1 MLTTK
6 ASRGRLTTK
15 SLLRTSWWWGLVMTV
30 FLASAPLL
38 ADQGKDLLDLESGA
52 LALSATT
59 QFGGRWNVHSL
70 LIGSNTSGWSS
81 ARGRPYPNDFVFELP
96 RQYLLKSFVVD
107 NTGAEESSF
116 RGISG
121 RHFVLSGS
129 TTSHEEGFDLIL
141 EGEAARGDRKVF
153 LLEEPTEVRWL
164 KLEVLSNW
172 GNRHHTQLMELEA
185 YGEPAGEVTQEKPIQ
200 GIYATNFGLM
210 RLEQSADVVIGCYDA
225 DNGTLSGRTDG
236 RVLKFH
242 WWENGPSSGLAFMV
256 LSSDGNF
263 LNGLWYKGGQVKG
276 LWHGRR
282 VDDERQPRCQV
293 PGLDA
298 LVTSIYD
305 TSLSVPKEKTSS
317 DQVKEETVS
326 EEPLEPR
333 ISTTIFPRIY
343 FDIDSAEI
351 KPQFKAKLR
360 EIAAEIQEQ
369 ASQKVIIEG
378 HTDSTYTPEHN
389 LGLSLRRAQA
399 VAGWLMENGVNGSR
413 LKTKGFGEF
422 RPIADNNTEKGRA
435 LNRRVEVMLK

>member
-1 MLTTK
+1 MSTRGLLRFKGRLLTT
-6 ASRGRLTTK
+6 
-15 SLLRTSWWWGLVMTV
+15 WWWGLLMIVL
-30 FLASAPLL
+30 LASTPLL
-38 ADQGKDLLDLESGA
+38 ADQDKDLLDLESGA

-59 QFGGRWNVHSL
+59 QFGGRWNVQSL
-70 LIGSNTSGWSS
+70 LTGSNTSGWSS
-81 ARGRPYPNDFVFELP
+81 ARGRPYPNDFVIELP
-96 RQYLLKSFVVD
+96 RQYLLKSFVID

-129 TTSHEEGFDLIL
+129 TISHEEGFDRIL
-141 EGEAARGDRKVF
+141 EGEAARGNRKVF

-172 GNRHHTQLMELEA
+172 GNPHHTQLMELEA
-185 YGEPAGEVTQEKPIQ
+185 YGEPVGEVTQQKPIQ

-210 RLEQSADVVIGCYDA
+210 RLEQSADVVIGCYDG
-225 DNGTLSGRTDG
+225 DNGTLSGRTNG

-242 WWENGPSSGLAFMV
+242 WWENGPSSGLAFLV

-282 VDDERQPRCQV
+282 VDDERRPRCQV

-317 DQVKEETVS
+317 DQVQEETVS
-326 EEPLEPR
+326 EELVETET
-333 ISTTIFPRIY
+333 STTIFPRIF

-351 KPQFKAKLR
+351 KPQFKTKLR
-360 EIAAEIQEQ
+360 EIAAVIQKEP
-369 ASQKVIIEG
+369 SQKVIIEG

-399 VAGWLMENGVNGSR
+399 VAGWLIENGVDGSR

-435 LNRRVEVMLK
+435 LNRRAEITLQ

>member
-1 MLTTK
+1 M
-6 ASRGRLTTK
+6 
-15 SLLRTSWWWGLVMTV
+15 
-30 FLASAPLL
+30 
-38 ADQGKDLLDLESGA
+38 
-52 LALSATT
+52 
-59 QFGGRWNVHSL
+59 
-70 LIGSNTSGWSS
+70 
-81 ARGRPYPNDFVFELP
+81 FELP

-116 RGISG
+116 SGISG

-172 GNRHHTQLMELEA
+172 GNPHHTQLMELEA
-185 YGEPAGEVTQEKPIQ
+185 YGEPVDEVTQQKPIQ

-210 RLEQSADVVIGCYDA
+210 RLEQSADVVIGCYDG

-242 WWENGPSSGLAFMV
+242 WWENGPSSGLAFLV

-276 LWHGRR
+276 LWYGRR
-282 VDDERQPRCQV
+282 VDDKRQPRCQV
-293 PGLDA
+293 PVIDA
-298 LVTSIYD
+298 LATSIYD

-326 EEPLEPR
+326 EEPVETEA
-333 ISTTIFPRIY
+333 STTIFPRIY

-351 KPQFKAKLR
+351 KPQFKKELR
-360 EIAAEIQEQ
+360 EIAAAIQEQ
-369 ASQKVIIEG
+369 PSQKVIIEG
-378 HTDSTYTPEHN
+378 HTDSAYTPERKRWQD
-389 LGLSLRRAQA
+389 GSLRTGSMA
-399 VAGWLMENGVNGSR
+399 VG
-413 LKTKGFGEF
+413 
-422 RPIADNNTEKGRA
+422 
-435 LNRRVEVMLK
+435 